1 MMDVTNTRCA
11 GLDIHKRDVVA
22 CRLYEG
28 DDGKAL
34 KDIASFE
41 TTTAGLLELRQWLKA
56 VSIEQVAMES
66 TGEYWKPVYTI
77 LEGEFE
83 VLVVNAQHLKA
94 VPGRKTDIKDAEWI
108 AKLLHHGLL
117 KGSFIPAQ
125 AQRDVRE
132 LTRLR
137 STVMADRA
145 RTVNRLQKVLEQ
157 ANLKLASVVSDV
169 MGTSARAMLNAIVE
183 GQTDPKTLADLAQGR
198 LREKVDRL
206 EQALQGRVR
215 DVHRFMLADAL
226 AQIDYYD
233 ERLARIS
240 QQIEDLLRPFDQ
252 QLSNLDTIPGIGKQ
266 VAQVILAE
274 VGADMS
280 RFPTDS
286 HLAAWAGVAPGN
298 NQSGGKRLS
307 GTARKGSPALR
318 RALVQAAHAASK
330 TKHTY
335 LSAQYHRL
343 AARRGRK
350 RAILA
355 VAHSILVIG
364 YHILKDGTT
373 YQELGADF
381 FDRRARDGTAR
392 HLTRRLQRLGFSVT
406 VTDAT
411 ATI

>member
-1 MMDVTNTRCA
+1 MDVLNKRCA
-11 GLDIHKRDVVA
+11 GLDVHKREVVA
-22 CRLYEG
+22 CRLYE
-28 DDGKAL
+28 DEAGKAL

-41 TTTAGLLELRQWLKA
+41 ATTAGLLQLSQWLKA
-56 VSIEQVAMES
+56 AAIEQVAMES
-66 TGEYWKPVYTI
+66 TGEFWKPVYSI
-77 LEGEFE
+77 LEGDFE
-83 VLVVNAQHLKA
+83 IVVVNAQHLKA

-117 KGSFIPAQ
+117 KGSFIPPQ

-137 STVMADRA
+137 STVIADRA

-169 MGTSARAMLNAIVE
+169 MGTSARAMLQAIIA
-183 GQTDPKTLADLAQGR
+183 GQGDPKLLADLAQGR
-198 LREKVDRL
+198 LREKMDRL
-206 EQALQGRVR
+206 EQALQGRVGE
-215 DVHRFMLADAL
+215 VHRFMLAAAL
-226 AQIDYYD
+226 AQIDCYD
-233 ERLARIS
+233 ERIARIA
-240 QQIEDLLRPFDQ
+240 QQIEERLRPFDQ
-252 QLSNLDTIPGIGKQ
+252 PLADLDTIPGVGEQ
-266 VAQVILAE
+266 VAQVLLAE

-280 RFPTDS
+280 RFPSDN

-307 GTARKGSPALR
+307 DAVRKGSPALR

-330 TKHTY
+330 TKNTY
-335 LSAQYHRL
+335 LAAQYHRL

-355 VAHSILVIG
+355 VAHSILIIP
-364 YHILKDGTT
+364 YHILKHGTV
-373 YQELGADF
+373 YQDLGADY
-381 FDRRARDGTAR
+381 FDRRSREGTAR

-406 VTDAT
+406 LTEAT
-411 ATI
+411 VSV